1 MDEEQKDDLFTTSD
15 AAVNPMFSGAGT
27 NLKTLEFLS
36 AGIPMLSTYVGV
48 RGLDLEEGVHYVH
61 AEKDDFVQKLKE
73 LLQNER
79 QQETL
84 SRKGKEFIN
93 SRYSWEKICDDVHQ
107 AIETPP
113 INCTP
118 SLQSMIIQSIGRVQA
133 EKSVSTICSSICQN
147 TTVLFMSA

>member
-1 MDEEQKDDLFTTSD
+1 M
-15 AAVNPMFSGAGT
+15 
-27 NLKTLEFLS
+27 
-36 AGIPMLSTYVGV
+36 

-107 AIETPP
+107 AIETLPGIP
-113 INCTP
+113 TF
-118 SLQSMIIQSIGRVQA
+118 SDWYLHWRTSG
-133 EKSVSTICSSICQN
+133 
-147 TTVLFMSA
+147 